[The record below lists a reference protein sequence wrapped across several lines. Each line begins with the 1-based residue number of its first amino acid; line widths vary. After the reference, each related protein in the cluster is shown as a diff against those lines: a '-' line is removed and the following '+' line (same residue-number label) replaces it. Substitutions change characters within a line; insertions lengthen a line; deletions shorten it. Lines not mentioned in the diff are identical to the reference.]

1 MNNFSNYYDSLIK
14 PYFFPPDYMF
24 GFAWGIIYPLIAVVA
39 VYMSYL
45 IYKDKL
51 PVSVIYA
58 FVLNM
63 ISNVLFTP
71 IQFTLQNNTL
81 ALIDIFIVLITLIA
95 FEVISF
101 KHKLYPLFILMIP
114 YTLWILFATFLQLTI
129 TWLN

>member
-1 MNNFSNYYDSLIK
+1 
-14 PYFFPPDYMF
+14 
-24 GFAWGIIYPLIAVVA
+24 
-39 VYMSYL
+39 MSYL

-81 ALIDIFIVLITLIA
+81 GLIDIFIVLITLIA